1 MIAKRGRC
9 PGNTQGGGLFSFV
22 RGIDQRTHQHEQ
34 VPGHIDDRLLGSSGA
49 LLVEARGVEPLSES
63 TSTGTSPSADG
74 RLHSLTQPQAVK
86 LLSLVES

>member
-49 LLVEARGVEPLSES
+49 LLAEVRGVEFQ
-63 TSTGTSPSADG
+63 T
-74 RLHSLTQPQAVK
+74 
-86 LLSLVES
+86 LVFRVSYVLQIGAK